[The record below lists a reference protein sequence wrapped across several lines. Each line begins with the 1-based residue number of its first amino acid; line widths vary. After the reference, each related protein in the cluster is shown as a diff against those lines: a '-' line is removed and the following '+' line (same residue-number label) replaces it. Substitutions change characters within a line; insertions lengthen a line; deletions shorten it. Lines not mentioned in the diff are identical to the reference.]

1 MPTVN
6 QDYLCLISVNDGKT
20 TFERADIPQSEELVG
35 ALTDMAA
42 NPDRTVLDLQSRM
55 DLEFSPGQRGYI
67 NYVSPYGYQSSY
79 ITGTVYP
86 PSRTNEEYCHIL
98 EQESESAREKFA
110 EQNENL
116 REDPNLYAEKMK
128 EYVDRRLEV
137 YKSCLKA
144 DYLSQAKRFI
154 MANNYRNTLTAA
166 RSRQCVRMYST
177 DTLGWSSF
185 TYPVT
190 DDVIIT
196 IGTNFGYGGS
206 SYFHLGLRYKGID
219 ILPYSF
225 MVNYYYA
232 DQDDLI
238 RYTRRYVVNHESWN
252 NAFEFVERMANLAAG
267 NPDAFVK
274 EVIVNEVREMVE
286 GLRSM
291 LPSSNVFMKRYLR
304 AAGNAGRKDYETVR
318 NMTRDEVEK
327 YRVYPGEMGMVIK
340 AEKATGALDF
350 LDNLRCLSETVQD
363 IEVAI
368 GEIIEMAKTLLPQI
382 EEMMSR
388 LESDIASLDDSL
400 KVEEANLDMVRAEL
414 KPHLDRISQL
424 YEARRENDKS
434 LQRSMVEEEYGR
446 DHEEFLQ
453 LKGHESEV
461 SGRISRLREEKRQR
475 EAFRNHLDRCV
486 SRVERAG
493 LRAAA

>member
-1 MPTVN
+1 MSKVN

-166 RSRQCVRMYST
+166 RSRQC
-177 DTLGWSSF
+177 
-185 TYPVT
+185 
-190 DDVIIT
+190 
-196 IGTNFGYGGS
+196 FGYGGS

-424 YEARRENDKS
+424 YEARRENDRS

-461 SGRISRLREEKRQR
+461 SCRISRLREEKRQR

>member
-6 QDYLCLISVNDGKT
+6 QDYLSLISVNDGKT

-42 NPDRTVLDLQSRM
+42 NPDQTVLDLQSRM
-55 DLEFSPGQRGYI
+55 DLEFSPEQRGYI
-67 NYVSPYGYQSSY
+67 NYVSPYGYQSAY
-79 ITGTVYP
+79 ISGAVYP
-86 PSRTNEEYCHIL
+86 PSRTYEEYCRGL

-110 EQNENL
+110 ELNENL
-116 REDPNLYAEKMK
+116 REDPDLYAEKMK
-128 EYVDRRLEV
+128 EYVDRKLEV

-144 DYLSQAKRFI
+144 DYLSLAKRFI

-177 DTLGWSSF
+177 DTLGWSNF

-190 DDVIIT
+190 DDVTIT

-291 LPSSNVFMKRYLR
+291 LSSSNVFMEHYIR
-304 AAGNAGRKDYETVR
+304 AAGNARRKDYETVR
-318 NMTRDEVEK
+318 NMTMDEVK
-327 YRVYPGEMGMVIK
+327 IYRVYPGGW
-340 AEKATGALDF
+340 GW
-350 LDNLRCLSETVQD
+350 S
-363 IEVAI
+363 
-368 GEIIEMAKTLLPQI
+368 
-382 EEMMSR
+382 SR
-388 LESDIASLDDSL
+388 
-400 KVEEANLDMVRAEL
+400 
-414 KPHLDRISQL
+414 P
-424 YEARRENDKS
+424 
-434 LQRSMVEEEYGR
+434 
-446 DHEEFLQ
+446 
-453 LKGHESEV
+453 
-461 SGRISRLREEKRQR
+461 KR
-475 EAFRNHLDRCV
+475 
-486 SRVERAG
+486 
-493 LRAAA
+493 